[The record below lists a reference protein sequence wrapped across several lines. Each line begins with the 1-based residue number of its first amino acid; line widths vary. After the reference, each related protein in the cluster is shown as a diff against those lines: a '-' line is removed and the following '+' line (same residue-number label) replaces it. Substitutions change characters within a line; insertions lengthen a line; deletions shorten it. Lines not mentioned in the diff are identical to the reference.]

1 MRNGY
6 FQIVSAVGNGFGVKF
21 YPPVD
26 EGAPVSIGELVSW
39 LDSQDIAY
47 ELAALK
53 QFLESGKEITCFLGR
68 AECPVINETYRL
80 EVSED
85 NMSATVRF
93 YPPSEG
99 GARMNINEF
108 LSDLR
113 YKKIISGIQMQ
124 EVQEHF
130 QSEGIYCTD
139 LLVAKGK
146 PARNGTDA
154 EIEYLFNTDLRVRP
168 TVNEDG
174 SVDYFNL
181 NVINHCHQGDVLA
194 RIIPEDEGEY
204 GMDIMGTRIK
214 PRDVKKAV
222 LKYSNHVELSEDK
235 MSISSMVDG
244 HVMLVE
250 DKVFVSNVFEV
261 ENVDIST
268 GNIEFNGS
276 VQVNGNVAS
285 NFTIN
290 ASGNVIINGVVEG
303 AHIIAGGNIIIA
315 RGMNGMSKGRLEAG
329 GNIVAKFIESAT
341 VCAEKGYVNAG
352 SILHS
357 DVTAGDEVVVDG
369 KKGFLTG
376 GHVRAANRI
385 CVKTLGAGMG
395 AATVVEVG
403 VNPALRVE
411 YNELQKDI
419 TELMKA
425 IKSAQPILVNFAE
438 KRAKGVTFSPEQ
450 LNYIKGVAKTM
461 EADKKKLIQK
471 NDKLQDL
478 QGIFNNQKRAYVEV
492 SGEVFPGTVIVI
504 GDVSMNIQSSY
515 KYCRFIREQ
524 GEVRMGPM

>member
-1 MRNGY
+1 MQNGY
-6 FQIVSAVGNGFGVKF
+6 FKLVNAVGGGYGIRF
-21 YPPVD
+21 YPPE
-26 EGAPVSIGELVSW
+26 EGGEAVRIGELVSW
-39 LDSQDIAY
+39 LDAHKIPY

-53 QFLESGKEITCFLGR
+53 QFLESGKEITCQLGR
-68 AECPVINETYRL
+68 GECPAINESYKL
-80 EVSED
+80 EISED
-85 NMSATVRF
+85 QMLATVRF
-93 YPPSEG
+93 YAPSET
-99 GARMNINEF
+99 GARMTINEF

-113 YKKIISGIQMQ
+113 YKNIISGIQMGD
-124 EVQEHF
+124 VQDHF
-130 QSEGIYCTD
+130 QSDGLYCSD

-146 PARNGTDA
+146 PARNGRDA

-168 TVNEDG
+168 TMNEDG

-181 NVINHCHQGDVLA
+181 NVINHCHVGDVLA

-204 GMDIMGTRIK
+204 GMNITGARIK

-250 DKVFVSNVFEV
+250 DKVFVSNIYEV

-285 NFTIN
+285 NFTVY

-303 AHIIAGGNIIIA
+303 AHISAGGNIIIA
-315 RGMNGMSKGRLEAG
+315 RGMNGMSKGVLEAG

-341 VCAEKGYVNAG
+341 VSAEGYVNAG

-357 DVTAGDEVVVDG
+357 EVTAGDEVVVDG

-376 GHVRAANRI
+376 GHVRAANKI

-395 AATVVEVG
+395 AHTVVEVG
-403 VNPALRVE
+403 VNPTLKAE
-411 YNELQKDI
+411 YIALQKEVTDI
-419 TELMKA
+419 VNDIKA
-425 IKSAQPILVNFAE
+425 AQPILLNFAE
-438 KRAKGVTFSPEQ
+438 KRSKGVGFSQEK
-450 LNYIKGVAKTM
+450 LNYIKAVAKNM
-461 EADKKKLIQK
+461 ELNKQKLVEK
-471 NDKLQDL
+471 NNKLQDL
-478 QGIFNNQKRAYVEV
+478 QEIFTNQHRATIEV
-492 SGEVFPGTVIVI
+492 TGEVYPGTTIVI
-504 GDVSMNIQSSY
+504 GDVSTTVQSSY
-515 KYCRFIREQ
+515 KYCRFVREQ
-524 GEVRMGPM
+524 GEVRMGPL